1 MSSPALW
8 VWLSAIKGLPQT
20 ALVPLLE
27 RFGSPTE
34 IYSASLNE
42 IEEVLGSS
50 EKADLFRNKSLAE
63 ADRILGQCA
72 TLGISVITYQDASYP
87 DRLRNIPDPPAVLYV
102 KGRLPA
108 FDLYPA
114 IAVVGTRNPSAYG
127 LYAAK
132 KISGE
137 LADTGVIIVS
147 GMALGCDS
155 AAHSGALHAG
165 RPTVAVLGSGPDVC
179 YPAESRL
186 IYSDIP
192 VHGAIVSEYPPG
204 TAPTKFS
211 FPRRNRIISG
221 LSNGVL
227 VAEAPERS
235 GALITAELAL
245 NQGRDIY
252 AVPGNI
258 DNPASSGGN
267 RLIKQGAKLVT
278 SAADILEDL
287 IPIYGTQMSLRPVA
301 PAETENDPYL
311 SGGRIE
317 VYRPEETKADEGASQ
332 KGEDL
337 SPEEKIKA
345 LLKNGYMYLDDI
357 ITATHLPSDEV
368 SVALTMLELDGS
380 VSALPGNVFG
390 LK

>member
-8 VWLSAIKGLPQT
+8 VWLSAVKGLQQT
-20 ALVPLLE
+20 ALVRLLE
-27 RFGSPTE
+27 HFGSPTE
-34 IYSASLNE
+34 LYSASAKE
-42 IEEVLGSS
+42 IGEVLGSE
-50 EKADLFRNKSLAE
+50 EKAEPFKNKSLAE

-72 TLGISVITYQDASYP
+72 TLGIAVITYQDASYP
-87 DRLRNIPDPPAVLYV
+87 DRLRNIPDPPPVLYV

-132 KISGE
+132 KISAE
-137 LADTGVIIVS
+137 LADAGVIIVS
-147 GMALGCDS
+147 GMASGCDS
-155 AAHSGALHAG
+155 AAHSGALYAG
-165 RPTVAVLGSGPDVC
+165 RPTVAVLGCGVDVC

-235 GALITAELAL
+235 GALITADLAL

-252 AVPGNI
+252 AIPGNI

-267 RLIKQGAKLVT
+267 KLIKQGAKLVT
-278 SAADILEDL
+278 SAADVLEDL
-287 IPIYGTQMSLRPVA
+287 IPIYGMQMSLRPVS
-301 PAETENDPYL
+301 PPDNQNDPYL
-311 SGGRIE
+311 SGGRID
-317 VYRPEETKADEGASQ
+317 VFRPEQQAADNSTISNA
-332 KGEDL
+332 EDL
-337 SPEEKIKA
+337 SAEDRIKA

-357 ITATHLPSDEV
+357 ITATNLPSDEV
-368 SVALTMLELDGS
+368 NVALTMLELDGS